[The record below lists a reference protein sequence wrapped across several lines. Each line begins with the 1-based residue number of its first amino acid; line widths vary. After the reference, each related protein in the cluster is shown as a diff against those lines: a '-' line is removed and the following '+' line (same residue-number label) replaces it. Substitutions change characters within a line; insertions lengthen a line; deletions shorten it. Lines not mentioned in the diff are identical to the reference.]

1 MNEDDSFHIHDK
13 YFLNNIIYSK
23 KIEKSKLMSF
33 KNMPILPESIK
44 LLADIKHKK
53 VLSEFRNIF
62 KFYYLANNKED
73 LSDSFIKFWSL
84 NERVFKKIFG
94 KQKDEI
100 LINKIEK
107 LLKFYSK
114 NNFFKYKLNLI
125 RRKRNKLV
133 HENISE
139 ITQEDR
145 NFVKHISDVLIYFL
159 MDFTDKINSFSDY
172 GLILDNYAENNINH
186 KIDLIKYASELKHN
200 LSS

>member
-1 MNEDDSFHIHDK
+1 M
-13 YFLNNIIYSK
+13 
-23 KIEKSKLMSF
+23 
-33 KNMPILPESIK
+33 
-44 LLADIKHKK
+44 
-53 VLSEFRNIF
+53 
-62 KFYYLANNKED
+62 
-73 LSDSFIKFWSL
+73 
-84 NERVFKKIFG
+84 
-94 KQKDEI
+94 
-100 LINKIEK
+100 INKIEK

>member
-1 MNEDDSFHIHDK
+1 
-13 YFLNNIIYSK
+13 
-23 KIEKSKLMSF
+23 
-33 KNMPILPESIK
+33 MPILPESIK